1 MLISSSIPNFVNG
14 VSQQPFTLRLNSQGE
29 VQENGLS
36 TVSQGLKKRPPSQHL
51 KKIASSPLG
60 NCYIHTINRDSTE
73 RYVAVVTNGDLKIY
87 GIDGTEKT
95 VNFPNGKGYLS
106 SASPSESFSAV
117 TVADYTFLVNKGIS
131 VTKTADTTSTRPY
144 EALVNVKAG
153 NYGKTYII
161 KIDGSTVASYST
173 PNGSSTSDAPLISTD
188 HIAASLLSSLN
199 SSTQTSQSV
208 SYSASNAYTL
218 PSGATQA
225 NFIKAQVQTTSLVDD
240 VTVWSDWTDVSITW
254 TGTSTFSITGNPS
267 NTYGTPNVRIL
278 RVGSSSNPWNAARY
292 GSTIYLSSSTDFAL
306 STEDGFNNGGMVG
319 IKKQLQKFADLPP
332 NAGVDGFVVEI
343 TGTGA
348 GETASAPFDNY
359 YVRYSATNNTGT
371 NGVWKESAAS
381 GILKRINSATMPHLI
396 VREADG
402 TFTFKVATWSDRI
415 VGDDES
421 NPFPSFV
428 GKTISDVFF
437 YRNRLGLLSDEAVIF
452 SEAGKYFNFGRT
464 TVTQLLDSDP
474 IDVNASHTKV
484 ALLKHAVPFNKQLL
498 LFSEQTQF
506 VIDAGE
512 LLTPKSIGIKVSTE
526 FPCNVVAKP
535 VGIGRNIYF
544 AVDKGEW
551 SSFREYYADTNS
563 LTNDSLDVTGHLPK
577 YIPSGIFKISAA
589 PNEDIISVLASGDTS
604 SIYIY
609 KYFFANNDKLQSSWS
624 KWTFGTDSTILNAEF
639 IDSSLYLV
647 INRADGVYLE
657 KVTVS
662 IGDIGV
668 DEPYTVHLDR
678 KVGLSSGALTYSSG
692 YTTINLTTLGYTP
705 SIGSYQVVVKDH
717 ASLKAGEI
725 YDVIWDGTN
734 AKVAG
739 NITGAVVA
747 FGRKYNFKYQ
757 LSTIALRTAQSG
769 GGQKS
774 DTEGRLQLRKISFN
788 YADTGYFKATVTPAG
803 RETYTYTYSGKVLGE
818 AAVVGRYSVSS
829 GRFLFPIVSRNIGTS
844 IVLENDSPLP
854 SSFLSADW
862 EGFYV
867 KRSKAV

>member
-60 NCYIHTINRDSTE
+60 DCYIHTINRDSTE
-73 RYVAVVTNGDLKIY
+73 RYVAVVTNGDLKVY
-87 GIDGTEKT
+87 GIDGTAKT
-95 VNFPNGKGYLS
+95 VAFPNGKTYLN
-106 SASPSESFSAV
+106 ASLPSTAFSAI
-117 TVADYTFLVNKGIS
+117 TVADYTFIVNKTVAVAKG
-131 VTKTADTTSTRPY
+131 TAVTSTRPY
-144 EALVNVKAG
+144 EALVNVKTG
-153 NYGKTYII
+153 NYGKTYKVII
-161 KIDGSTVASYST
+161 NGTVAASYTTPDGSASAHT
-173 PNGSSTSDAPLISTD
+173 AFISTD
-188 HIAASLLSSLN
+188 YIA
-199 SSTQTSQSV
+199 SQLFAGISV
-208 SYSASNAYTL
+208 SGISKSL
-218 PSGATQA
+218 A
-225 NFIKAQVQTTSLVDD
+225 N
-240 VTVWSDWTDVSITW
+240 
-254 TGTSTFSITGNPS
+254 
-267 NTYGTPNVRIL
+267 
-278 RVGSSSNPWNAARY
+278 
-292 GSTIYLSSSTDFAL
+292 STIYLSSTTADFTLA
-306 STEDGFNNGGMVG
+306 TEDGFNNGAMVG
-319 IKKQLQKFADLPP
+319 VKDRLQKFADLPANP
-332 NAGVDGFVVEI
+332 SVDGIIVEI

-348 GETASAPFDNY
+348 GETATAPFDSY
-359 YVRYSATNNTGT
+359 YVQFSTNNGTTGV
-371 NGVWKESAAS
+371 GVWKECPAP
-381 GILKRINSATMPHLI
+381 GILSSLNPATMPHIL
-396 VREADG
+396 VRESDG
-402 TFTFKVATWSDRI
+402 TFTFKQATYSPRV

-428 GKTISDVFF
+428 GRTVSDVFF
-437 YRNRLGLLSDEAVIF
+437 FRNRLGLLADEAVIF
-452 SEAGKYFNFGRT
+452 SEAGKYFNFMRT

-484 ALLKHAVPFNKQLL
+484 ALLKHAVPFNKSLL

-526 FPCNVVAKP
+526 FPCNVAAKP

-563 LTNDSLDVTGHLPK
+563 LTNDSIDVTGHLPK
-577 YIPSGIFKISAA
+577 YIPAGVFKISAA
-589 PNEDIISVLASGDTS
+589 PNEDIISVLSSGDTS
-604 SIYIY
+604 AIYIY

-624 KWTFGTDSTILNAEF
+624 KWSFGTDSTILNAEF

-657 KVTVS
+657 KVAVS
-662 IGDIGV
+662 LGDIGV

-678 KVGLSSGALTYSSG
+678 KVGLSSGALTFSG
-692 YTTINLTTLGYTP
+692 GFTTINLTTLGYTP
-705 SIGSYQVVVKDH
+705 STGNYQVVVKDH
-717 ASLKAGEI
+717 ATLKAGEI

-739 NITGAVVA
+739 NITGSVLA

-757 LSTIALRTAQSG
+757 LSTIALRSAQAG

-774 DTEGRLQLRKISFN
+774 DTEGRLQLRKIAFN
-788 YADTGYFKATVTPAG
+788 YADTGYFRATVTPSG
-803 RETYTYTYSGKVLGE
+803 RETYTYIYSGKVLGE

>member
-60 NCYIHTINRDSTE
+60 DCFIHTINRDSTE
-73 RYVAVVTNGDLKIY
+73 RYVAVMTDGDLKVY
-87 GIDGTEKT
+87 GIDGTPKT
-95 VNFPNGKGYLS
+95 VNFPNGKTYLNAS
-106 SASPSESFSAV
+106 LPSAAFSAI
-117 TVADYTFLVNKGIS
+117 TVADYTFIVNKTVVVAKG
-131 VTKTADTTSTRPY
+131 TALTSSRPY

-153 NYGKTYII
+153 NYGKTYKVII
-161 KIDGSTVASYST
+161 NGTVAASYTTPDGSVASHSAY
-173 PNGSSTSDAPLISTD
+173 ISTD
-188 HIAASLLSSLN
+188 YIA
-199 SSTQTSQSV
+199 SQLYSGISV
-208 SYSASNAYTL
+208 SGISKSL
-218 PSGATQA
+218 A
-225 NFIKAQVQTTSLVDD
+225 N
-240 VTVWSDWTDVSITW
+240 
-254 TGTSTFSITGNPS
+254 
-267 NTYGTPNVRIL
+267 
-278 RVGSSSNPWNAARY
+278 
-292 GSTIYLSSSTDFAL
+292 STIYLSSTTADFTLA
-306 STEDGFNNGGMVG
+306 TEDGFNNGGMVG
-319 IKKQLQKFADLPP
+319 IKDRLQKFADLPANP
-332 NAGVDGFVVEI
+332 SVDGVIVEI
-343 TGTGA
+343 TGTGS
-348 GETASAPFDNY
+348 GETSTAPFDSY
-359 YVRYSATNNTGT
+359 FVQFSTNNGSTGV
-371 NGVWKESAAS
+371 GVWKECPAP
-381 GILKRINSATMPHLI
+381 GILSSLNSATMPHIL

-402 TFTFKVATWSDRI
+402 TFTFKQATYDSRK
-415 VGDDES
+415 VGDDAS

-428 GKTISDVFF
+428 GRTIADVFF
-437 YRNRLGLLSDEAVIF
+437 FRNRLGILSDEAVIF

-484 ALLKHAVPFNKQLL
+484 ALLKHAVPFNKSLL

-512 LLTPKSIGIKVSTE
+512 LLTPKSIGVKVSTE

-563 LTNDSLDVTGHLPK
+563 LTNDSVDVTGHLPR
-577 YIPSGIFKISAA
+577 YIPHGIFKISAA
-589 PNEDIISVLASGDTS
+589 PNEDIISVLSANDTS

-609 KYFFANNDKLQSSWS
+609 KYFFANADKLQSSWS
-624 KWTFGTDSTILNAEF
+624 KWSFGDDATILNAEF

-647 INRADGVYLE
+647 INRSDGVYLE
-657 KVTVS
+657 KVTVAL
-662 IGDIGV
+662 GDIGT

-678 KVGLSSGALTYSSG
+678 KVGLPSDALTFSGG

-717 ASLKAGEI
+717 ASLKPGEI

-734 AKVAG
+734 AKVQG
-739 NITGAVVA
+739 NITGAVIA
-747 FGRKYNFKYQ
+747 FGRKYNFKYE
-757 LSTIALRTAQSG
+757 LSTIALRTAQAG

-774 DTEGRLQLRKISFN
+774 DTEGRLQLRKIAFN
-788 YADTGYFKATVTPAG
+788 YSDTGYFKASVTPQG
-803 RETYTYTYSGKVLGE
+803 RETYTYIYSGKVLGE

>member
-51 KKIASSPLG
+51 KKIASTPLA
-60 NCYIHTINRDSTE
+60 NCFIHTINRDSSE
-73 RYVAVVTNGDLKIY
+73 RYIAVVTNGDLKVY

-95 VNFPNGKGYLS
+95 VAFPDGKGYLS
-106 SASPSESFSAV
+106 ATTPSTSFSAV
-117 TVADYTFLVNKGIS
+117 TVADYTFLVNKTKV
-131 VTKTADTTSTRPY
+131 VTTDSTLTATRPY
-144 EALVNVKAG
+144 EALINVKAG
-153 NYGKTYII
+153 NYGKTYQILI
-161 KIDGSTVASYST
+161 NGSLAATYTTPDGSVASHT
-173 PNGSSTSDAPLISTD
+173 ANISTD
-188 HIAASLLSSLN
+188 YIAAQLYNGLVTNGYNASGWSC
-199 SSTQTSQSV
+199 STS
-208 SYSASNAYTL
+208 
-218 PSGATQA
+218 
-225 NFIKAQVQTTSLVDD
+225 
-240 VTVWSDWTDVSITW
+240 
-254 TGTSTFSITGNPS
+254 
-267 NTYGTPNVRIL
+267 
-278 RVGSSSNPWNAARY
+278 
-292 GSTIYLSSSTDFAL
+292 GSTIYIVRSSSDFSVQAL
-306 STEDGFNNGGMVG
+306 DGFNNGAMVAV
-319 IKKQLQKFADLPP
+319 KKKLQKFADLPANP
-332 NAGVDGFVVEI
+332 GIDGFIVEI
-343 TGTGA
+343 TGTGS
-348 GETASAPFDNY
+348 GETATSPFDSY
-359 YVRYSATNNTGT
+359 YVKYSTANSGSSVGTWVECAAPGITSTITAT
-371 NGVWKESAAS
+371 
-381 GILKRINSATMPHLI
+381 TMPFLL
-396 VREADG
+396 VRESNG
-402 TFTFKVATWSDRI
+402 TFTFKKATWAGRI
-415 VGDDES
+415 VGDNVS

-428 GKTISDVFF
+428 GKTVSDVFF
-437 YRNRLGLLSDEAVIF
+437 FRNRLGLLSDEAAIF
-452 SEAGKYFNFGRT
+452 SEAGEYFNFMRT
-464 TVTQLLDSDP
+464 TVTQLVDSEA

-484 ALLKHAVPFNKQLL
+484 ALLKHAVPFNKSLL

-526 FPCNVVAKP
+526 FPCNVQAKP

-589 PNEDIISVLASGDTS
+589 PNEDIISVLSAGDTS

-609 KYFFANNDKLQSSWS
+609 KYFYANNDKLQSSWS
-624 KWTFGTDSTILNAEF
+624 KWTFGDDSTILNAEF

-657 KVTVS
+657 KVTIS

-678 KVGLSSGALTYSSG
+678 KVGLSSGALTFSG
-692 YTTINLTTLGYTP
+692 GFTTINLTTLGYTP
-705 SIGSYQVVVKDH
+705 STGNYQVVVKDH
-717 ASLKAGEI
+717 ATLKAGEI

-739 NITGAVVA
+739 NITGSVLA

-757 LSTIALRTAQSG
+757 LSTIALRSAQAG

-774 DTEGRLQLRKISFN
+774 DTEGRLQLRKIAFN
-788 YADTGYFKATVTPAG
+788 YADTGYFRATVTPSG
-803 RETYTYTYSGKVLGE
+803 RETYTYIYSGKVLGE

>member
-51 KKIASSPLG
+51 KKLSSTPLS

-73 RYVAVVTNGDLKIY
+73 RYVAVVTDGDLKVY
-87 GIDGTEKT
+87 GIDGTTKT
-95 VNFPNGKGYLS
+95 VNFPNGKTYLN
-106 SASPSESFSAV
+106 ATVPSTAFSAI
-117 TVADYTFLVNKGIS
+117 TVADYTFLVNNTVTVAKG
-131 VTKTADTTSTRPY
+131 TAVTSTRPY
-144 EALVNVKAG
+144 EALVNVKTG
-153 NYGKTYII
+153 NYGKTYKVLINGSVAASYTTP
-161 KIDGSTVASYST
+161 DGSSSSHTAS
-173 PNGSSTSDAPLISTD
+173 ISTD
-188 HIAASLLSSLN
+188 YIAAQLYAGI
-199 SSTQTSQSV
+199 SV
-208 SYSASNAYTL
+208 SGISKSL
-218 PSGATQA
+218 A
-225 NFIKAQVQTTSLVDD
+225 N
-240 VTVWSDWTDVSITW
+240 
-254 TGTSTFSITGNPS
+254 
-267 NTYGTPNVRIL
+267 
-278 RVGSSSNPWNAARY
+278 
-292 GSTIYLSSSTDFAL
+292 STIYLSSTSADFTLA
-306 STEDGFNNGGMVG
+306 TEDGFNNGAMVG
-319 IKKQLQKFADLPP
+319 IKDRLQKFADLPVNP
-332 NAGVDGFVVEI
+332 SVDGIIVEI
-343 TGTGA
+343 TGTGS
-348 GETASAPFDNY
+348 GETSTAPFDSY
-359 YVRYSATNNTGT
+359 YVQFSTNNGTTGV
-371 NGVWKESAAS
+371 GVWTECPAP
-381 GILKRINSATMPHLI
+381 GILSSLNSATMPHVLI
-396 VREADG
+396 READG
-402 TFTFKVATWSDRI
+402 TFTFKEATYSARK
-415 VGDDES
+415 VGDDTS

-428 GKTISDVFF
+428 GKTIADVFF
-437 YRNRLGLLSDEAVIF
+437 FRNRLGILSDEAVIF

-577 YIPSGIFKISAA
+577 YIPAGVFKISAA

-604 SIYIY
+604 SIYVY

-624 KWTFGTDSTILNAEF
+624 KWSFGTDSTILNAEF

-662 IGDIGV
+662 LGDIGV

-678 KVGLSSGALTYSSG
+678 KVSLSSGALTYSGG

-705 SIGSYQVVVKDH
+705 STGNYQVVVKDH
-717 ASLKAGEI
+717 ASLKSGEI
-725 YDVIWDGTN
+725 YDVVWDGTN

-739 NITGAVVA
+739 NITGSSLA

-757 LSTIALRTAQSG
+757 LSTIALRTAQAG

-774 DTEGRLQLRKISFN
+774 DTEGRLQLRKIAFN
-788 YADTGYFKATVTPAG
+788 YSDTGYFRATVTPAG

>member
-60 NCYIHTINRDSTE
+60 DCYIHTINRDSTE
-73 RYVAVVTNGDLKIY
+73 RYVAVVTNGDLKVY
-87 GIDGTEKT
+87 GIDGIEKT
-95 VNFPNGKGYLS
+95 VAFPNGKTYLN
-106 SASPSESFSAV
+106 ASLPSTAFSAI
-117 TVADYTFLVNKGIS
+117 TVADYTFIVNKS
-131 VTKTADTTSTRPY
+131 VAVAKGTAVTSTRPY
-144 EALVNVKAG
+144 EALVNVKTG
-153 NYGKTYII
+153 NYGKTYKVII
-161 KIDGSTVASYST
+161 NGSVAASYTTPDGSASSHT
-173 PNGSSTSDAPLISTD
+173 ASISTD
-188 HIAASLLSSLN
+188 FIA
-199 SSTQTSQSV
+199 SQLYAGISV
-208 SYSASNAYTL
+208 SGISKSL
-218 PSGATQA
+218 A
-225 NFIKAQVQTTSLVDD
+225 N
-240 VTVWSDWTDVSITW
+240 
-254 TGTSTFSITGNPS
+254 
-267 NTYGTPNVRIL
+267 
-278 RVGSSSNPWNAARY
+278 
-292 GSTIYLSSSTDFAL
+292 STIYLSSTTADFTLA
-306 STEDGFNNGGMVG
+306 TEDGFNNGAMVG
-319 IKKQLQKFADLPP
+319 VKDRLQKFADLPANP
-332 NAGVDGFVVEI
+332 SVDGIIVEI

-348 GETASAPFDNY
+348 GETATAPFDSY
-359 YVRYSATNNTGT
+359 YVQFSTNNGTTGV
-371 NGVWKESAAS
+371 GVWKECPAP
-381 GILKRINSATMPHLI
+381 GILSSLNPATMPHVL
-396 VREADG
+396 VRESDG
-402 TFTFKVATWSDRI
+402 TFTFKQATYSPRV

-428 GKTISDVFF
+428 GRTVSDVFF
-437 YRNRLGLLSDEAVIF
+437 FRNRLGLLADEAVIF
-452 SEAGKYFNFGRT
+452 SEAGKYFNFMRT

-484 ALLKHAVPFNKQLL
+484 ALLKHAVPFNKSLL

-526 FPCNVVAKP
+526 FPCNVAAKP

-563 LTNDSLDVTGHLPK
+563 LTNDSIDVTGHLPK
-577 YIPSGIFKISAA
+577 YIPAGVFKISAA
-589 PNEDIISVLASGDTS
+589 PNEDIISVLSSGDTS
-604 SIYIY
+604 AIYIY

-624 KWTFGTDSTILNAEF
+624 KWSFGTDSTILNAEF

-657 KVTVS
+657 KVAVS
-662 IGDIGV
+662 LGDIGV

-678 KVGLSSGALTYSSG
+678 KVGLSSGALTFSG
-692 YTTINLTTLGYTP
+692 GFTTINLTTLGYTP
-705 SIGSYQVVVKDH
+705 STGNYQVVVKDH
-717 ASLKAGEI
+717 ATLKAGEI

-739 NITGAVVA
+739 NITGSVLA

-757 LSTIALRTAQSG
+757 LSTIALRSAQAG

-774 DTEGRLQLRKISFN
+774 DTEGRLQLRKIAFN
-788 YADTGYFKATVTPAG
+788 YADTGYFRATVTPSG
-803 RETYTYTYSGKVLGE
+803 RETYTYIYSGKVLGE

>member
-51 KKIASSPLG
+51 KKISSTPLG
-60 NCYIHTINRDSTE
+60 DCYIHTINRDSTE
-73 RYVAVVTNGDLKIY
+73 RYVAVVTNGDLKVY
-87 GIDGTEKT
+87 GIDGTPKT
-95 VNFPNGKGYLS
+95 VNFPNGKTYLN
-106 SASPSESFSAV
+106 ASLPSTAFSAI
-117 TVADYTFLVNKGIS
+117 TVADYTFIVNKTVAVAKG
-131 VTKTADTTSTRPY
+131 TAVTSTRPY

-153 NYGKTYII
+153 NYGKTYKVII
-161 KIDGSTVASYST
+161 NGTVAASYTTPDGSASSHST
-173 PNGSSTSDAPLISTD
+173 YISTD
-188 HIAASLLSSLN
+188 YIA
-199 SSTQTSQSV
+199 SQLYAGISV
-208 SYSASNAYTL
+208 SGISKSL
-218 PSGATQA
+218 A
-225 NFIKAQVQTTSLVDD
+225 N
-240 VTVWSDWTDVSITW
+240 
-254 TGTSTFSITGNPS
+254 
-267 NTYGTPNVRIL
+267 
-278 RVGSSSNPWNAARY
+278 
-292 GSTIYLSSSTDFAL
+292 STIYLSSTTADFTLA
-306 STEDGFNNGGMVG
+306 TEDGFNNGAMVG
-319 IKKQLQKFADLPP
+319 IKDRLQKFADLPANP
-332 NAGVDGFVVEI
+332 SVDGIIVEI

-348 GETASAPFDNY
+348 GETATAPFDSY
-359 YVRYSATNNTGT
+359 YVQFSTNNGT
-371 NGVWKESAAS
+371 SGVGVWKECPAP
-381 GILKRINSATMPHLI
+381 GILSSLNPATMPHIL
-396 VREADG
+396 VRESDG
-402 TFTFKVATWSDRI
+402 TFTFKQATYNTRM
-415 VGDDES
+415 VGDDDS
-421 NPFPSFV
+421 NPFPSYV
-428 GKTISDVFF
+428 GRTISDVFF
-437 YRNRLGLLSDEAVIF
+437 FRNRLGFLADEAVIF
-452 SEAGKYFNFGRT
+452 SEAGKYFNFMRT

-577 YIPSGIFKISAA
+577 YIPSGVFKISAA

-647 INRADGVYLE
+647 INRSDGVYLE

-662 IGDIGV
+662 LGDIGT

-678 KVGLSSGALTYSSG
+678 KVGLSSGALTYSGG

-705 SIGSYQVVVKDH
+705 STGSYQVVVKDH
-717 ASLKAGEI
+717 ATLKPGEI

-739 NITGAVVA
+739 NITGSVLA

-757 LSTIALRTAQSG
+757 LSTIALRTAQAG

-774 DTEGRLQLRKISFN
+774 DTEGRLQLRKIAFN
-788 YADTGYFKATVTPAG
+788 YADTGYFKATVTPVG

-818 AAVVGRYSVSS
+818 AAVVGRYSVGA
-829 GRFLFPIVSRNIGTS
+829 GRFPFPIVSRNIGTS

>member
-51 KKIASSPLG
+51 KKIASTPLG
-60 NCYIHTINRDSTE
+60 DCYIHTINRDSTE
-73 RYVAVVTNGDLKIY
+73 RYVAVVTNGDLKVY
-87 GIDGTEKT
+87 DIDGIEKT
-95 VNFPNGKGYLS
+95 VAFPDGKGYLS
-106 SASPSESFSAV
+106 ATTPSTSFSAV
-117 TVADYTFLVNKGIS
+117 TVADYTFLVNKTKV
-131 VTKTADTTSTRPY
+131 VTTDSTLTATRPF
-144 EALVNVKAG
+144 EALINVKAG
-153 NYGKTYII
+153 NYGKTYQILI
-161 KIDGSTVASYST
+161 NGTAAATYTTPDGSVASHTANISTDFIAAQLGSGLVTNGFNTSGWSCSTSGSTVY
-173 PNGSSTSDAPLISTD
+173 
-188 HIAASLLSSLN
+188 
-199 SSTQTSQSV
+199 
-208 SYSASNAYTL
+208 
-218 PSGATQA
+218 
-225 NFIKAQVQTTSLVDD
+225 LVH
-240 VTVWSDWTDVSITW
+240 
-254 TGTSTFSITGNPS
+254 
-267 NTYGTPNVRIL
+267 
-278 RVGSSSNPWNAARY
+278 
-292 GSTIYLSSSTDFAL
+292 SSTDFSIQAV
-306 STEDGFNNGGMVG
+306 DGFNNGAMIAV
-319 IKKQLQKFADLPP
+319 KKKLQKFADLPANP
-332 NAGVDGFVVEI
+332 GVDGFIVEI
-343 TGTGA
+343 TGTGS
-348 GETASAPFDNY
+348 GETATGPFDSY
-359 YVRYSATNNTGT
+359 YVKYTTANSGSSVGTWVECAAPGITSTITAT
-371 NGVWKESAAS
+371 
-381 GILKRINSATMPHLI
+381 TMPFLL
-396 VREADG
+396 VRESNG
-402 TFTFKVATWSDRI
+402 TFTFKKATWAGRI
-415 VGDDES
+415 VGDNVS

-428 GKTISDVFF
+428 GKTVSDVFF
-437 YRNRLGLLSDEAVIF
+437 FRNRLGLLADEAAIF
-452 SEAGKYFNFGRT
+452 SEAGEYFNFMRT
-464 TVTQLLDSDP
+464 TVTQLVDSEA

-512 LLTPKSIGIKVSTE
+512 LLTPKSIGIKVTTE

-544 AVDKGEW
+544 AVDKGLW
-551 SSFREYYADTNS
+551 SSFREYFADTNS
-563 LTNDSLDVTGHLPK
+563 LTNDSLDVTGHLPQ
-577 YIPSGIFKISAA
+577 YIPAGVFKISAA
-589 PNEDIISVLASGDTS
+589 PNEDIISVLSAGDTS

-624 KWTFGTDSTILNAEF
+624 KWTFGSDSTILNAEF

-662 IGDIGV
+662 LGDIGT

-678 KVGLSSGALTYSSG
+678 KVGLPSSALTFSG
-692 YTTINLTTLGYTP
+692 GFTTINLTTLGYTP
-705 SIGSYQVVVKDH
+705 SIGNYQVVVKDH
-717 ASLKAGEI
+717 ATLKDGEI

-739 NITGAVVA
+739 NITGAVLA

-757 LSTIALRTAQSG
+757 LSTIALRSAQAG

-774 DTEGRLQLRKISFN
+774 DTEGRLQLRKIAFN
-788 YADTGYFKATVTPAG
+788 YANTGYFKATVTPSG
-803 RETYTYTYSGKVLGE
+803 RDTYTYVYSGKVLGE
-818 AAVVGRYSVSS
+818 AAVVGRYSISS

>member
-1 MLISSSIPNFVNG
+1 M
-14 VSQQPFTLRLNSQGE
+14 
-29 VQENGLS
+29 
-36 TVSQGLKKRPPSQHL
+36 
-51 KKIASSPLG
+51 
-60 NCYIHTINRDSTE
+60 
-73 RYVAVVTNGDLKIY
+73 VAV
-87 GIDGTEKT
+87 
-95 VNFPNGKGYLS
+95 
-106 SASPSESFSAV
+106 
-117 TVADYTFLVNKGIS
+117 
-131 VTKTADTTSTRPY
+131 
-144 EALVNVKAG
+144 
-153 NYGKTYII
+153 
-161 KIDGSTVASYST
+161 
-173 PNGSSTSDAPLISTD
+173 
-188 HIAASLLSSLN
+188 
-199 SSTQTSQSV
+199 
-208 SYSASNAYTL
+208 
-218 PSGATQA
+218 
-225 NFIKAQVQTTSLVDD
+225 
-240 VTVWSDWTDVSITW
+240 
-254 TGTSTFSITGNPS
+254 
-267 NTYGTPNVRIL
+267 
-278 RVGSSSNPWNAARY
+278 
-292 GSTIYLSSSTDFAL
+292 
-306 STEDGFNNGGMVG
+306 
-319 IKKQLQKFADLPP
+319 KKKLQKFADLPANP
-332 NAGVDGFVVEI
+332 GVDGFIVEI
-343 TGTGA
+343 TGTGS
-348 GETASAPFDNY
+348 GETATGPFDSY
-359 YVRYSATNNTGT
+359 YVKYSTANSGSSVGTWVECAAPGIKSTITAT
-371 NGVWKESAAS
+371 
-381 GILKRINSATMPHLI
+381 TMPFLL

-402 TFTFKVATWSDRI
+402 TFTFKKATWKSRI
-415 VGDDES
+415 VGDEVS

-428 GKTISDVFF
+428 GKTVSDVFF
-437 YRNRLGLLSDEAVIF
+437 FRNRLGFLSDEAAIF
-452 SEAGKYFNFGRT
+452 SEAGEYFNFMRT
-464 TVTQLLDSDP
+464 TVTLLVDSEA

-577 YIPSGIFKISAA
+577 YIPAGVFKISAA
-589 PNEDIISVLASGDTS
+589 PNEDIISVLSSGDTS

-624 KWTFGTDSTILNAEF
+624 KWSFGTDSTILNAEF

-662 IGDIGV
+662 LGDIGV

-678 KVGLSSGALTYSSG
+678 KVGLSSGALTYASG

-705 SIGSYQVVVKDH
+705 STGNYQVVVKDH
-717 ASLKAGEI
+717 ASLKPGEI

-739 NITGAVVA
+739 NITGSVLA

-757 LSTIALRTAQSG
+757 LSTVALRSAQAG

-774 DTEGRLQLRKISFN
+774 DTEGRLQLRKIAFN

-803 RETYTYTYSGKVLGE
+803 RETYTYVYSGKVLGE